1 MNRAVAV
8 IFGTAL
14 GKIST
19 PLVND
24 ILTPPVGLLLC
35 GVALQRAAHHA
46 GFRRSI
52 DTSPSPSRRRC
63 HAQLRSLPQRRRPL
77 AAMIAAMFAVVRQVN
92 MRNEAPDELT
102 LVPRD
107 EELLVLRLCD
117 PGGGVAVPELHV
129 QVDKRPRNVDL
140 WLLGQRRAV
149 KTPFKAR
156 TARSSWAGHD
166 PQQKTVRPRSATG
179 K

>member
-1 MNRAVAV
+1 MHRAVAI
-8 IFGTAL
+8 IFGTAF

-24 ILTPPVGLLLC
+24 ILTPPIGLLLC

-63 HAQLRSLPQRRRPL
+63 HAQLWSVHQRRRPL
-77 AAMIAAMFAVVRQVN
+77 RDHRRCDVRGGPADQLAEAAQRDARRA
-92 MRNEAPDELT
+92 DLG
-102 LVPRD
+102 PRD
-107 EELLVLRLCD
+107 EERPVPRLCD
-117 PGGGVAVPELHV
+117 PGGGVEVSTLHV

-140 WLLGQRRAV
+140 WCFDQRRAENR
-149 KTPFKAR
+149 F
-156 TARSSWAGHD
+156 
-166 PQQKTVRPRSATG
+166 
-179 K
+179 